1 MTVPVFE
8 LLGTTSNMYFI
19 HVNLM
24 NSVLYLLYMYLRLEL
39 SGHLNKTVQLK
50 SMSS

>member
-8 LLGTTSNMYFI
+8 FPGTTSNMNFL

-24 NSVLYLLYMYLRLEL
+24 NSVENTNIQKCIKDRLDLL
-39 SGHLNKTVQLK
+39 
-50 SMSS
+50 